1 MVYAKII
8 DNSKVLKTVSNIS
21 YESVL
26 SFILVVNNQH
36 HIEYTE
42 YQCRNKEIIEITFK
56 DIKKNCKITQM
67 KYFSLSNHRTRRWF
81 AEMSSRHY
89 H

>member
-36 HIEYTE
+36 YVEYTE
-42 YQCRNKEIIEITFK
+42 YPCRNKEIVEIKFK
-56 DIKKNCKITQM
+56 DIT
-67 KYFSLSNHRTRRWF
+67 
-81 AEMSSRHY
+81 
-89 H
+89 